1 MISSPARFT
10 YFLTYPSMVPEE
22 HRRFPQA
29 GRKRERARL
38 WKHRTDLLRQ
48 QAFSPGKEFQ
58 PAVFFLPCLP
68 RSRKLPTG
76 HRSQTVST
84 GGTPIPM
91 IVRIQ
96 ATSGETDSQI
106 DQESRMAKLVVRPTD
121 LPLAR
126 FPRSKWRFVF
136 ERDSLV
142 SGLCLRIIEIVQLK
156 VFVLFLIKQ
165 Y

>member
-10 YFLTYPSMVPEE
+10 YFLTYPTMVPEE

-29 GRKRERARL
+29 GRKRERARP

-68 RSRKLPTG
+68 RYRKLPTG

-106 DQESRMAKLVVRPTD
+106 DQESRVAKLVVCPTD

-126 FPRSKWRFVF
+126 FPRSKWRLVF
-136 ERDSLV
+136 ESEDTLV
-142 SGLCLRIIEIVQLK
+142 FDYARIIELVQLK
-156 VFVLFLIKQ
+156 VLDFCFIFK
-165 Y
+165 